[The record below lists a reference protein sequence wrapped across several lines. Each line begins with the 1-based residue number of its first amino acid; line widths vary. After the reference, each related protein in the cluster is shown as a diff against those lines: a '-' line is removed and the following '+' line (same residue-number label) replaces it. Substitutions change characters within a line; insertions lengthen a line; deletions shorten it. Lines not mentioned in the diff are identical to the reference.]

1 MSTRAREVIG
11 NVAERGWENYRSI
24 CEQLLATSH
33 QLWTQAESLITA
45 VADACQDDCMELLVE
60 GNRLLAACDRLVES
74 EEEILVLN
82 DLSVQSY
89 VSAHEQRDLVWQ
101 KYFRDKSWILIYC
114 LLILELTNTSLN
126 LPSLILSV
134 STSNLLVAA
143 SLHPP

>member
-1 MSTRAREVIG
+1 MTQGTSKVPTLQKLLGELWILHGGYNTSSELALMSTRAREVIG

-24 CEQLLATSH
+24 CEQLLATSR

-60 GNRLLAACDRLVES
+60 GNRLLAACDRLVEY

-101 KYFRDKSWILIYC
+101 KYFRDKS
-114 LLILELTNTSLN
+114 
-126 LPSLILSV
+126 
-134 STSNLLVAA
+134 
-143 SLHPP
+143 